1 PFLLFVLANSSIRDS
16 GVFFLLQVAKLIL
29 QFAIYIRT
37 KYSPRIKIFTL
48 NSQMIK

>member
-29 QFAIYIRT
+29 QFANFKLY
-37 KYSPRIKIFTL
+37 KSLVLIFAL
-48 NSQMIK
+48 N